1 MKSALEQYT
10 RQTLCDTHPD
20 LLSSEPK
27 SAPIINWSFG
37 FSGVGLSI
45 RDQSKECLN
54 KFQVD
59 NYGMNVNSFGSREE
73 VIAVDCQESG

>member
-1 MKSALEQYT
+1 M
-10 RQTLCDTHPD
+10 
-20 LLSSEPK
+20 
-27 SAPIINWSFG
+27 
-37 FSGVGLSI
+37 GLSI